1 MKSSLLLSAVLVA
14 VVSCAQHEPVEH
26 AGSRAATSTAITST
40 TAATRTLTETI
51 ACASRIGCAAY
62 DIRVPPPVIEPIA
75 IAIDASVPLAQRM
88 LAARALGVDV
98 VEPEPSGVDVA
109 GFAIALGTAS
119 DRAASTA
126 IARVDPVPRDLRVRT
141 SLESSLPPAL
151 QQVSMRLESQ
161 TDTDL
166 LDTANAM
173 TSPGLAAVARRIDQ
187 ASTLSSMR

>member
-1 MKSSLLLSAVLVA
+1 M
-14 VVSCAQHEPVEH
+14 
-26 AGSRAATSTAITST
+26 
-40 TAATRTLTETI
+40 
-51 ACASRIGCAAY
+51 
-62 DIRVPPPVIEPIA
+62 IEPIA